1 MANFGPN
8 FLPPN
13 FCKRCANNS
22 KFPDMLVLVELQRIY
37 SKHEYYTIA
46 TLMTHLQI
54 FLTFWEFSF
63 IFTPWGWRHSK
74 NRQDNFDTNFKN
86 IIGDALDTWQKT
98 ELAPYFEVGNKLF
111 LRKTTDINVFC
122 FHGQQ
127 NKVFE
132 LSK

>member
-22 KFPDMLVLVELQRIY
+22 KFPDILVLVELQRIY

-54 FLTFWEFSF
+54 FLTFWEFSV

-74 NRQDNFDTNFKN
+74 NRQDNFDTNLKN

-98 ELAPYFEVGNKLF
+98 ELAPYFGVPPNPEDKF
-111 LRKTTDINVFC
+111 LPCRMKRVKMTLDYYC
-122 FHGQQ
+122 
-127 NKVFE
+127 
-132 LSK
+132 